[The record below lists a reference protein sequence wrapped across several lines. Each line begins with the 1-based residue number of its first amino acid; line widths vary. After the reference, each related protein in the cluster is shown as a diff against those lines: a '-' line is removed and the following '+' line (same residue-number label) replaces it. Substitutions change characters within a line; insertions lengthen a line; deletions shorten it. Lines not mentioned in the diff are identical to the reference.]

1 LILQT
6 PTFVFVYGTLRKGQ
20 RNDINSFHPQPL
32 YMGSAGVKG
41 QLYSRGWYPGIRL
54 GGEQKVWGEVYQVSA
69 QLLAQLDV
77 LEEVAPVP
85 SGEYQR
91 IQIKVECVGQQLFCE
106 IYELSANFAE
116 QSPCIHEGDWVKFMA
131 QN

>member
-1 LILQT
+1 MAI

-20 RNDINSFHPQPL
+20 RNDINLYQPQPL
-32 YMGSAGVKG
+32 YMGSTWVKG

-54 GGEQKVWGEVYQVSA
+54 GGEQKVLGEVYQVSA

-91 IQIKVECVGQQLFCE
+91 IQITVECVGQELLCQ
-106 IYELSANFAE
+106 IYELSAHCAT
-116 QSPCIHEGDWVKFMA
+116 QSTVIEEGDWVKFVA